1 MALLAVQQL
10 HVSPI
15 LFYVWFLFVSFSK
28 SVRVKVRKESEP
40 GRMERKGKEE
50 TGANVFYFN
59 NI

>member
-28 SVRVKVRKESEP
+28 SVRVRVRKESEP
-40 GRMERKGKEE
+40 GIMERNGKEAN
-50 TGANVFYFN
+50 GANVFDFN
-59 NI
+59 TI